1 MLTDGASEARAAARD
16 LATAPAR
23 VGAAVS
29 GAFRTT
35 APSLEADIEAGAP
48 VGETG
53 NLRDSMSVSVTGL
66 DLEVVSTADYF
77 WFVDEG
83 TSVRPPQPFVGPA
96 VERRAAG
103 IQAAIL
109 KAADLL

>member
-35 APSLEADIEAGAP
+35 APSLEADIKAGAP
-48 VGETG
+48 FLTG
-53 NLRDSMSVSVTGL
+53 TLRDSMSVVVTGL
-66 DLEVVSTADYF
+66 DLEVISTADYF
-77 WFVDEG
+77 WHVEEG
-83 TSVRPPQPFVGPA
+83 TSVRPPEPFVRPA
-96 VERRAAG
+96 AEGRAASLE
-103 IQAAIL
+103 AAIL

>member
-35 APSLEADIEAGAP
+35 APSLEADIKAGAP
-48 VGETG
+48 FLTGE
-53 NLRDSMSVSVTGL
+53 LRDSMLVVVTGL
-66 DLEVVSTADYF
+66 DLQVISTSDHF

-96 VERRAAG
+96 VERRAVG
-103 IQAAIL
+103 LQAAIL